1 MENPTTNSLQAV
13 RLAKERAVS
22 PTDWPQIIHL
32 DEEDRPLPKNQGGG
46 AAFIVVHRRAGD
58 PTPTDEDIRTAQA
71 SADVASRLD
80 RRLVDYIIIGTEAG
94 PMPVTLQEQPSG
106 SCERK
111 KLKFSMVALMPT
123 TPSTS
128 RSS

>member
-1 MENPTTNSLQAV
+1 MERPITNSLQAV
-13 RLAKERAVS
+13 RLAKERAIN

-80 RRLVDYIIIGTEAG
+80 RRLVDYIIIGTEAFYSFADERATSFRETKIAG
-94 PMPVTLQEQPSG
+94 RIVPVYR
-106 SCERK
+106 RK
-111 KLKFSMVALMPT
+111 
-123 TPSTS
+123 
-128 RSS
+128 